1 MFFPDPRLFR
11 ICGTTLQIHLDHSD
25 PIDNCIINYRK
36 ILLLNTIHCT
46 DSVNKEQN
54 CRRNLEIMDRLRS
67 CNEKFQV
74 GRFLKMKNLHL
85 KLSFYILLTLN

>member
-1 MFFPDPRLFR
+1 MKAGCFSRILGFFR

-46 DSVNKEQN
+46 DISKQGAKLPPQFGNY
-54 CRRNLEIMDRLRS
+54 
-67 CNEKFQV
+67 
-74 GRFLKMKNLHL
+74 GPPPFLQ
-85 KLSFYILLTLN
+85 